1 MAIRQITTDAEI
13 DRQLEEYVE
22 QAKYVIARRLCH
34 IGEQVVNKMR
44 MKHANDYTDRTGNLR
59 SSTGY
64 VVVMDGKIVEM
75 SAFETVK
82 QGADGSN
89 QGKAFVKELAS
100 KFPTDTVLIVVAGMD
115 YAYYVQNKHER
126 DVTISGELLANELLK
141 KQGLKTKVKRIQ

>member
-13 DRQLEEYVE
+13 DRQLEEYVA
-22 QAKYVIARRLCH
+22 QAKYIIARRLCR
-34 IGEQVVNKMR
+34 IGEEVVNEMR
-44 MKHANDYTDRTGNLR
+44 MKGTYQDQTGNLR

-82 QGADGSN
+82 QGADGSK

>member
-13 DRQLEEYVE
+13 DRQLEEYVA
-22 QAKYVIARRLCH
+22 QAKYIIARRLRR
-34 IGEQVVNKMR
+34 IGEEVVNEMR
-44 MKHANDYTDRTGNLR
+44 MKGTYQDQTGNLR

-82 QGADGSN
+82 QGADGSK

>member
-13 DRQLEEYVE
+13 DRQLEEYVA
-22 QAKYVIARRLCH
+22 QTKYIIARHLRR
-34 IGEQVVNKMR
+34 IGEEVVNEMR
-44 MKHANDYTDRTGNLR
+44 MKGTYQDQTGNLR

-82 QGADGSN
+82 QGADGSK

>member
-22 QAKYVIARRLCH
+22 QAKYIIARRLRR
-34 IGEQVVNKMR
+34 IGEEVVNEMR
-44 MKHANDYTDRTGNLR
+44 MKGTYQDQTGNLR

-82 QGADGSN
+82 QGADGSK
-89 QGKAFVKELAS
+89 QGRAFVKELAS

>member
-22 QAKYVIARRLCH
+22 QAKYVIARRLRR
-34 IGEQVVNKMR
+34 IGEEVVNEMR
-44 MKHANDYTDRTGNLR
+44 MKGTYQDQTGNLR

-82 QGADGSN
+82 QGADGSK

>member
-13 DRQLEEYVE
+13 DRQLEEYVA
-22 QAKYVIARRLCH
+22 QTKYIIARRLRR
-34 IGEQVVNKMR
+34 IGEEVVNEMR
-44 MKHANDYTDRTGNLR
+44 MKGTYQDQTGNLR

-82 QGADGSN
+82 QGADGSK

>member
-13 DRQLEEYVE
+13 DRQLEEYVA
-22 QAKYVIARRLCH
+22 QAKYIIARHLRR
-34 IGEQVVNKMR
+34 IGEEVVNEMR
-44 MKHANDYTDRTGNLR
+44 MKGTYQDQTGNLR

-82 QGADGSN
+82 QGADGSK

>member
-13 DRQLEEYVE
+13 DRQLEEYVA
-22 QAKYVIARRLCH
+22 QAKYIIARRLRR
-34 IGEQVVNKMR
+34 IGEEVVNEMR
-44 MKHANDYTDRTGNLR
+44 MKGTYQDQTGNLR

-82 QGADGSN
+82 QGADGSK

-115 YAYYVQNKHER
+115 DAYYVQNKHER

>member
-22 QAKYVIARRLCH
+22 QAKYIIARRLCH
-34 IGEQVVNKMR
+34 IGEQVVNEMR
-44 MKHANDYTDRTGNLR
+44 MKGTYQDQTGNLR

-82 QGADGSN
+82 QGADGSK